1 MQDMCRLVGEF
12 AVDEKTIS
20 GIGSSTAA

>member
-1 MQDMCRLVGEF
+1 MQEVGRLVGEF

-20 GIGSSTAA
+20 GIGSSAAA

>member
-12 AVDEKTIS
+12 AGDETTVN
-20 GIGSSTAA
+20 GIGSHPTA